1 MTKESKGYLKLNVSR
16 TKWYVYAVRCIVA
29 LIFQKFVI
37 VVHAITVNVNVLK
50 NVVVIL
56 NLVVRVF
63 NIIIIKL
70 LTKGLKMFY

>member
-1 MTKESKGYLKLNVSR
+1 
-16 TKWYVYAVRCIVA
+16 
-29 LIFQKFVI
+29 
-37 VVHAITVNVNVLK
+37 VHAITVNVNVLK